1 MPTDTPSPA
10 VSTHHK
16 PWYKVLYIQV
26 LIAIFLGILVGH
38 LNPNLGK
45 ELKPLGDGF
54 IALIKM
60 MIAPVIFCTV
70 VHGISSMGD
79 LKRVGRVGLK
89 ALIYF
94 EAVSTVALA
103 VGLLVGEIL
112 KPGAGFNIDPSTM
125 DAKAVA
131 TYVTK
136 AKEDGI
142 VAHLMGIIPDSYI
155 GALARGDL
163 LQVLLISILS
173 GFAIALLGKAGE
185 PISHAI
191 DQAAKVFFKIIA
203 LIVRVAPIG
212 AFGAMAF
219 TVGAYGIGSLWNL
232 IALIGTFYLTSVL
245 FVLIVLGSI
254 ARLSGFSIL
263 RFIAYI
269 KDELLIVLGTS
280 SSETVLPQMIE
291 KMQHLGA
298 SKSVV
303 GLVIP
308 TGYSFNLDGTNIYMT
323 LATLFLAQATNTHL
337 TIWQELGIL
346 GIAIITSKGAS
357 GVTGAGFIT
366 LAATLAI
373 VPDIPI
379 QSLAIL
385 VGIDKFMSECRALT
399 NLIGN
404 GVACVVISLSEGELD
419 KEALHETMAHP
430 IALGEALE
438 PGGALRR
445 LTAKRHE
452 PITIYGI
459 KNCDTMKK
467 ARAWLDGHG
476 VAYDFHDY
484 KTAGIAKDKLKQWSD
499 EVGWETLLNRAG
511 TTFRQLPDADKDGLN
526 EKKAL
531 ALMLNQPSMIKR
543 PVLDLG
549 KKRLVGFKPEVYA
562 KEVKAKKVG

>member
-94 EAVSTVALA
+94 EAVSTVALG

-438 PGGALRR
+438 PGGAL
-445 LTAKRHE
+445 
-452 PITIYGI
+452 G
-459 KNCDTMKK
+459 
-467 ARAWLDGHG
+467 G
-476 VAYDFHDY
+476 
-484 KTAGIAKDKLKQWSD
+484 
-499 EVGWETLLNRAG
+499 
-511 TTFRQLPDADKDGLN
+511 
-526 EKKAL
+526 
-531 ALMLNQPSMIKR
+531 
-543 PVLDLG
+543 
-549 KKRLVGFKPEVYA
+549 
-562 KEVKAKKVG
+562 